1 MRRSFDYDRRA
12 YGLSPVRAPN
22 DWVPHLVYREGGAPL
37 ARVLK
42 PIRDVIQ
49 SCAATEQDNGQ
60 LQVRSVLSPEGSH
73 GSHPDHAGADGVNF
87 LQIVRN
93 VKQGE
98 FKFRLEPHDFAG

>member
-1 MRRSFDYDRRA
+1 MTDVHMGFRQFARQTIGSRIWFTGR
-12 YGLSPVRAPN
+12 
-22 DWVPHLVYREGGAPL
+22 GGAPL
-37 ARVLK
+37 VRVPK

-49 SCAATEQDNGQ
+49 SCSATEQDNGQ

-73 GSHPDHAGADGVNF
+73 GSHLDHAGADGVNF